1 MHPCEPLQCPPPF
14 ALGVLGSV
22 YTTTVLMPLLV
33 TLGCWLGCAIQSSR
47 LWQSSAASGDNRGGR
62 ERLVSEP
69 SAGRSNNV
77 RTMSA
82 TSSDAEHIEVVQQ
95 EAQEWAAS
103 RSLRSPETERLDS
116 LRDRPAASDLDSDS
130 GGEETQGTLPGI
142 DSESGED
149 EGDTGFTEA
158 INEDENGSRSCC
170 CFRNCGESFKLD
182 PPGSIEKRH
191 ALYALLPSCCVVA
204 PGATDRAKS
213 HGWRCAGLIYQF
225 CWLPIS
231 RSALAVV
238 LPRSSPW
245 DPRSSPWDPNVK
257 ETLLLQGDPSV
268 EFFAKPEAKCAWVFG
283 ACVLLCL
290 GIGIPDM
297 VVCWACWRAQPG
309 HDTDDAIHPA
319 RTLHPALV
327 PELYRPGWAAG
338 VWFVLDVMRKFS
350 LVLCALAADGS
361 STPFDLPRWYVPGQ
375 TPAVTILLLSLVT
388 LAVCQPYRHLQHQ
401 CHEAV
406 SLACL
411 ALVAQTADSTFAG
424 WAALG
429 MTLVITLQIYR
440 RHRSTTINPLGLA
453 IDACKQARWRRTD
466 RYEQLQ
472 SNTASNREIEAEAE
486 AEAETE
492 EAEAE
497 AEAETRCREGLGLAN
512 DEEDAAVVNKE
523 SGGKK
528 RGEPRVPAGSVGLK
542 AVV

>member
-1 MHPCEPLQCPPPF
+1 
-14 ALGVLGSV
+14 
-22 YTTTVLMPLLV
+22 MPLMV
-33 TLGCWLGCAIQSSR
+33 ILGCWLGYSIQSSQ
-47 LWQSSAASGDNRGGR
+47 LWQGSAASGDHRGGR
-62 ERLVSEP
+62 ERLVSGV
-69 SAGRSNNV
+69 SARRSSSNV
-77 RTMSA
+77 STMSS
-82 TSSDAEHIEVVQQ
+82 TYSDADHIEVVQQ
-95 EAQEWAAS
+95 EAREWAAN

-130 GGEETQGTLPGI
+130 GGEETQGTLSGI

-149 EGDTGFTEA
+149 ESDPGFMEA

-170 CFRNCGESFKLD
+170 CCCRDFGTSFKLD
-182 PPGSIEKRH
+182 PPGSIQKRH

-204 PGATDRAKS
+204 PGARDIAKS
-213 HGWRCAGLIYQF
+213 HCWRMAGLVYQF

-268 EFFAKPEAKCAWVFG
+268 EFFVTPEAKCAWVFG
-283 ACVLLCL
+283 ACVLVCL

-297 VVCWACWRAQPG
+297 IVCWGCWRAQPG

-319 RTLHPALV
+319 RTLHPALL

-338 VWFVLDVMRKFS
+338 VWFVLDVIRKFS

-375 TPAVTILLLSLVT
+375 TPTVTTLLLSLVT

-424 WAALG
+424 WATLS
-429 MTLVITLQIYR
+429 MTLLITLQIYR
-440 RHRSTTINPLGLA
+440 RHRRTTTNPLGQA

-466 RYEQLQ
+466 RYVQLQ
-472 SNTASNREIEAEAE
+472 INTDSNQDLNAGPSEPERETQAEGETVSQGGAE
-486 AEAETE
+486 
-492 EAEAE
+492 
-497 AEAETRCREGLGLAN
+497 LAN
-512 DEEDAAVVNKE
+512 DEEDTAGVIKM
-523 SGGKK
+523 SGKNK
-528 RGEPRVPAGSVGLK
+528 RGQPRVPAGCVGLK
-542 AVV
+542 AAV